1 MIVSKTGE
9 GELLIYKS
17 DGKNGYIN
25 IVIDEDGDIELIHLT
40 YDRKQTTN
48 KTNATVD
55 EAIEFWNKKS

>member
-17 DGKNGYIN
+17 DGKNGFVN
-25 IVIDEDGDIELIHLT
+25 IIIDEDGDIELMHVPE
-40 YDRKQTTN
+40 DRKQTTN

-55 EAIEFWNKKS
+55 ETIDFWNNF